1 MFNKDKIIIK
11 IIIGSILFVIVAGYS
26 YYEIKDFLAGPKV
39 EITSPQ
45 DGDITHQSLLKIQ
58 GTTKNISK
66 LLLNDKQIFTDE
78 EGIFNEELLLSLGY
92 NIIEVKVRDRFER
105 ETKKT
110 LKVIYK

>member
-1 MFNKDKIIIK
+1 MGNKDKIIIK
-11 IIIGSILFVIVAGYS
+11 VIIGFILFIIIAGYS
-26 YYEIKDFLAGPKV
+26 YYEGRDFLAGPKI

-45 DGDITHQSLLKIQ
+45 NGTTQNQSLLNIR

-78 EGIFNEELLLSLGY
+78 EGNFNEELLLSLGY
-92 NIIEVKVRDRFER
+92 NIIEIRADDRFER

-110 LKVIYK
+110 LEIIYK